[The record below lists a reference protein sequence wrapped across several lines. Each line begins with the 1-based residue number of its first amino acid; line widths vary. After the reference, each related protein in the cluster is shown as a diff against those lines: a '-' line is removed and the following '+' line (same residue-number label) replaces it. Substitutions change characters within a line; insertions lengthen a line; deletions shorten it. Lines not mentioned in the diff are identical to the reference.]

1 MSNPDHFKVSQE
13 SENMKREKELKKLFN
28 EIDADRSGSIDRDE
42 FMGYLIQIEAD
53 IDLMS
58 SKFDEYSSMEEINFA
73 QFMQFMDHY

>member
-53 IDLMS
+53 IDLM
-58 SKFDEYSSMEEINFA
+58 
-73 QFMQFMDHY
+73 